1 LEKYVTEITTQ
12 KNVFH
17 SERLYFTFRD
27 IGHAIEQLTDMSF
40 EHKFTQKVKY
50 HKVSLEQTTTILNN
64 TVSTQE

>member
-1 LEKYVTEITTQ
+1 MEKYVNEITTQ
-12 KNVFH
+12 KNISH
-17 SERLYFTFRD
+17 SGRLFFTFKD

-50 HKVSLEQTTTILNN
+50 HKVSQEQMTTILNN